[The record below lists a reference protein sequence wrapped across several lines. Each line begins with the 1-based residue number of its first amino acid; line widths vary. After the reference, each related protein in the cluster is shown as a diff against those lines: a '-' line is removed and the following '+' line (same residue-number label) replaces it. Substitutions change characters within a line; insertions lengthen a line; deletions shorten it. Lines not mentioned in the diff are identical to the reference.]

1 MNFSFKNRL
10 FITFIFYGLV
20 LLLITQSIIFIQN
33 KDDIQKLNLQK
44 AAQTFTEKENFLKS
58 YIKDV
63 ELKLDTLQNSQIF
76 QQHINDKTGKLF
88 FLDISKTAENIM
100 QLRYIDANGM
110 EKIRAQRDH
119 YGDEPYLVNEDK
131 LQNKKDR
138 YYFKEIMKRKKGEFW
153 YSKLDLNVEH
163 GQIELPTNPVLRVG
177 TPFFHNGKKI
187 GILVINIFMDK
198 ALRELINTPLFD
210 IYLIDKDG
218 YILTDP
224 HHVSCW
230 NRYLNKKT
238 AINNCFNQDT
248 KKILSQKEFSGE
260 NFYSK
265 KIFLENG
272 ENIRMLL
279 ILTDKHIKSEI
290 EEEFYQLLFIMLGV
304 IIISFPFSYFVSIR
318 PSKLKDKVDVEIK
331 EKTKELQEINE
342 NLEKKIQERTK
353 EQDILLSL
361 FDLSDAVLFKW
372 NNDENWSVNSVSKS
386 VESLL
391 EYTPKEFIDGKIVYA
406 HCIHHD
412 DLQLVMDEVTQAI
425 DENKY
430 FFKHEPYRVIT
441 KSNKVKWILDN
452 TVIVRDEN
460 GTITNLVGYLTDITE
475 LKINELKLKNLSI
488 TDQLTK
494 IHNRMH
500 IDEILQNQYYRFHR
514 NQEISSIILLDI
526 DFFKSINDK
535 YGHLTGDMVLV
546 EFAAL
551 LKSSIR
557 KGDTVGRWGG
567 EEFLIILPHAN
578 LQQALKFAQKIR
590 KSIENNIFTTVKH
603 ITASFGV
610 ATFEKG
616 MSIENIIDTADKG
629 LYLSK
634 ENGRNRVTTIQ
645 EVKDIQNDDDHE

>member
-1 MNFSFKNRL
+1 MNFSFKYKL
-10 FITFIFYGLV
+10 FITFVFYGLV
-20 LLLITQSIIFIQN
+20 LLLIAQSIIFL
-33 KDDIQKLNLQK
+33 KHKKDIQHINIQK
-44 AAQTFTEKENFLKS
+44 ASEKFVERDNYFKS
-58 YIKDV
+58 YIEDV
-63 ELKLDTLQNSQIF
+63 KLKLFTIQNSAIF
-76 QQHINDKTGKLF
+76 QEHINDKTGKLF
-88 FLDISKTAENIM
+88 LLDITNTAENIM

-110 EKIRAQRDH
+110 EKIRVQRDT
-119 YGDEPYLVNEDK
+119 YGSKPYLIEDEQ
-131 LQNKKDR
+131 LQNKKNR
-138 YYFKEIMKRKKGEFW
+138 YYFQEVIRLKEGQFW
-153 YSKLDLNVEH
+153 YSKLDLNMEH
-163 GQIELPTNPVLRVG
+163 GKIELPRKPVLRVG
-177 TPFFHNGKKI
+177 TPLFHNGKKV
-187 GILVINIFMDK
+187 GILIVNIFMKKILND
-198 ALRELINTPLFD
+198 IVNTPLFD

-224 HHVSCW
+224 HKKSCW
-230 NRYLNKKT
+230 NRYLGT
-238 AINNCFNQDT
+238 SQSINECFDQNT
-248 KKILSQKEFSGE
+248 KDIVSKSELKGE

-265 KIFLENG
+265 KIFLNNG
-272 ENIRMLL
+272 EDIRMVLQL
-279 ILTDKHIKSEI
+279 KDEYIEDAI
-290 EEEFYQLLFIMLGV
+290 EEEFYKLLFIMLVV
-304 IIISFPFSYFVSIR
+304 ILISFPFSYFVSIR
-318 PSKLKDKVDVEIK
+318 PSRLKDKVDTEIK

-342 NLEKKIQERTK
+342 NLEKKIKERTK

-372 NNDENWSVNSVSKS
+372 NNDENWTVNSVSKS

-391 EYTPKEFIDGKIVYA
+391 EYTPQEFINGKIVYA

-425 DENKY
+425 NEKKY

-460 GTITNLVGYLTDITE
+460 DNIINFVGYLTDITA
-475 LKINELKLKNLSI
+475 LKTNELKLKNLSI

-494 IHNRMH
+494 IHNRMY
-500 IDEILQNQYYRFHR
+500 IDEMLQNQYYRFHR

-535 YGHLTGDMVLV
+535 YGHLIGDMVLV
-546 EFAAL
+546 EFATL

-578 LQQALKFAQKIR
+578 LQQALKLAQKIR
-590 KSIENNIFTTVKH
+590 KTIENNIFTTIKH

-616 MSIENIIDTADKG
+616 MSIENLIDTADKA

-634 ENGRNRVTTIQ
+634 ENGRNKVTTIQ
-645 EVKDIQNDDDHE
+645 EVKGSGSDDDYK